1 MSQADWTRERE
12 NGSVSLLEPP
22 GQSTRSRP
30 LLSIGMGLVIF
41 LCGIVIGAA
50 AMNIRHERQ
59 RRLPLRDRI
68 PALIADQL
76 QRDLTLSRAQHDQIA
91 SIVKDHQAEMRQLR
105 AELFPHYRPLL
116 QEFVVDVSKVLT
128 PEQQSAW
135 KVKLRDTIQRMGI
148 QDNIESITKQLS
160 DEKGG
165 TE

>member
-1 MSQADWTRERE
+1 MSEADWTREKE
-12 NGSVSLLEPP
+12 NGSLSLLEPP
-22 GQSTRSRP
+22 GPSRRNRP
-30 LLSIGMGLVIF
+30 LLSVGMGIVIF

-76 QRDLTLSRAQHDQIA
+76 QRDLTLTRAQHDQIA
-91 SIVKDHQAEMRQLR
+91 DIVKNHQEEMRKLR

-116 QEFVVDVSKVLT
+116 EEFVIDVSKVLT
-128 PEQQSAW
+128 PQQQSAW
-135 KVKLRDTIQRMGI
+135 KVKLRDTIERMGI

-160 DEKGG
+160 DVKGG
-165 TE
+165 T

>member
-1 MSQADWTRERE
+1 MSEADWTREKE
-12 NGSVSLLEPP
+12 NGSLSLLEPP
-22 GQSTRSRP
+22 GLSRRNRP
-30 LLSIGMGLVIF
+30 LLSVGMGIVIF

-91 SIVKDHQAEMRQLR
+91 GIVKNHQEEMRKLR

-116 QEFVVDVSKVLT
+116 EEFVIDVSKVLT
-128 PEQQSAW
+128 PQQQSAW

-160 DEKGG
+160 DVKGG
-165 TE
+165 T